1 MDSVSKPFH
10 TPPPSL
16 RSFLLVHAIIFYLSA
31 ALTAQ
36 TVYAVQYASQ
46 ADVRLYETTIK
57 SQADVILYRVPYRS
71 QADPEKGLWYEAT
84 YRSQAD
90 LAVYWVAY
98 RSQADCVVYF
108 APYRSQARQN
118 TCFIAVSASPRH

>member
-1 MDSVSKPFH
+1 MASVLKPFH
-10 TPPPSL
+10 TPPAPL
-16 RSFLLVHAIIFYLSA
+16 RRFLLVHAIFFYLVHA
-31 ALTAQ
+31 TAAQ
-36 TVYAVQYASQ
+36 TVYVVQYVSQ
-46 ADVRLYETTIK
+46 ADVRLYETRTR

-90 LAVYWVAY
+90 WSVYWVQY

-108 APYRSQARQN
+108 APYRSQARRN
-118 TCFIAVSASPRH
+118 GCFLDRPGTRGR

>member
-1 MDSVSKPFH
+1 MAAVLKPFH
-10 TPPPSL
+10 TPPAPL
-16 RSFLLVHAIIFYLSA
+16 RSFLLVPAIVSFLTA

-36 TVYAVQYASQ
+36 TVYVVQYASQ

-71 QADPEKGLWYEAT
+71 QADPEKGLWHEAT

-108 APYRSQARQN
+108 APYRSQARRN
-118 TCFIAVSASPRH
+118 ACFRPRKP